1 MECPYCLNPEIRVVE
16 TREAD
21 KFITRRRR
29 ECEKCSRRFTTYEK
43 IEFGELRVV
52 KKDGSRESFDSEKIK
67 RGVLKA
73 TEKRPVTLDQINR
86 LVSEVEIEI
95 RDKGLQEVS
104 SRKIGEIVMRKL
116 KKLDHIAYVRFAS
129 VYKDFQDIESFAEEI
144 QKLTSSQRN
153 KN

>member
-16 TREAD
+16 TRETD

-29 ECEKCSRRFTTYEK
+29 ECEKCNRRFTTYEK
-43 IEFGELRVV
+43 IEFGELRVI
-52 KKDGSRESFDSEKIK
+52 KKDGSRESFDPQKIK

-86 LVSEVEIEI
+86 LVSEIEIEI

-104 SRKIGEIVMRKL
+104 SRKIGEIAMKKL

-129 VYKDFQDIESFAEEI
+129 VYKDFQDIESFAQEI
-144 QKLTSSQRN
+144 QKLTSSLRS
-153 KN
+153 K

>member
-1 MECPYCLNPEIRVVE
+1 MECPYCLNPEIRVIE
-16 TREAD
+16 TRETD

-29 ECEKCSRRFTTYEK
+29 VCEKCDRRFTTYEK
-43 IEFGELRVV
+43 IEFGELRVI
-52 KKDGSRESFDSEKIK
+52 KKDGSREAFDSEKIK

-86 LVSEVEIEI
+86 LVSEIEIEI

-116 KKLDHIAYVRFAS
+116 KRLDHIAYVRYAS
-129 VYKDFQDIESFAEEI
+129 VYKDFQDIESFAQEI
-144 QKLTSSQRN
+144 QKLTSHSRS
-153 KN
+153 K